1 MTTELSYPRI
11 RRAIAETP
19 WAIVPEKLADIMAMV
34 AIRAAGGT
42 LTDEEIAQRIGA
54 AMARPR
60 PTSRAPD
67 IAVLLL
73 VGTISHRMGM
83 MSRSSGGTSVEEFQQ
98 AFRDA
103 VADPQVSAIVIDV
116 DSPGGAVAGV
126 DELAAE
132 IYRARGTKPITAV
145 VNTLMASA
153 AYWIASAADQVVI
166 TPSGEAGS
174 IGVIAAHEDQS
185 AWYERMGV
193 KVSLVTAGR
202 YKGEN
207 NPFEPLTDEGREA
220 IQARVDESYGRFT
233 RAVARHRGVAVET
246 VRAEFGEGRMF
257 GAREAVRRGMV
268 DRVATLD
275 AVLADA
281 GVRQAGQPRATAQ
294 IHTLTFEDQ
303 AAAALTAVQSLQS
316 RVEALTALRA
326 GRPSPV
332 AADNVPLIEAHRDA
346 YRVIAGAY
354 DALLAMAPRPGLPTN
369 PQAADVFL
377 DFLAME
383 ARRNGVSI

>member
-1 MTTELSYPRI
+1 
-11 RRAIAETP
+11 
-19 WAIVPEKLADIMAMV
+19 
-34 AIRAAGGT
+34 
-42 LTDEEIAQRIGA
+42 
-54 AMARPR
+54 
-60 PTSRAPD
+60 
-67 IAVLLL
+67 
-73 VGTISHRMGM
+73 
-83 MSRSSGGTSVEEFQQ
+83 
-98 AFRDA
+98 
-103 VADPQVSAIVIDV
+103 
-116 DSPGGAVAGV
+116 
-126 DELAAE
+126 
-132 IYRARGTKPITAV
+132 
-145 VNTLMASA
+145 
-153 AYWIASAADQVVI
+153 
-166 TPSGEAGS
+166 
-174 IGVIAAHEDQS
+174 
-185 AWYERMGV
+185 
-193 KVSLVTAGR
+193 
-202 YKGEN
+202 
-207 NPFEPLTDEGREA
+207 LTDEGREA